1 MKHTPGPWRIDKHAQ
16 ILGKSNLVGESV
28 LGRVYCGDI
37 FPNDELPECTANAK
51 LIAAAPELLEA
62 LRILV
67 GAHKRMCQS
76 IVTHCPKCSTEME
89 AHAIAYEA
97 IKKATE

>member
-1 MKHTPGPWRIDKHAQ
+1 MKHTPGPWRIDNHAQ
-16 ILGKSNLVGESV
+16 ILGKSDFVGESV

-51 LIAAAPELLEA
+51 LISAAPELLEA
-62 LRILV
+62 CKMAFDNMRNGESKTRYRLITCLN
-67 GAHKRMCQS
+67 ALD
-76 IVTHCPKCSTEME
+76 
-89 AHAIAYEA
+89 EA